1 MKRIFAIIFVISIV
15 ISTLVS
21 CGHTHEWSEWET
33 TTYPSVF
40 ETGLAERTCECGDK
54 ETKVLDAYSIEEFYS
69 FLNGHWREVGATKE
83 DFLIDIVFQDNTFVA
98 TVYMSG
104 TIMNGLGSTGEV
116 VITKDAIYLKKPNGS
131 LYTMFLYPI
140 TKDGLALIE
149 IGEDELF
156 QWEKYLP

>member
-21 CGHTHEWSEWET
+21 CGHTHEWNEWET

-69 FLNGHWREVGATKE
+69 FLNGHWRQVGATKE
-83 DFLIDIVFQDNTFVA
+83 DFLIDIFFQDNIFVA

-116 VITKDAIYLKKPNGS
+116 VITEDAIYLKNPNES
-131 LYTMFLYPI
+131 LYICFLYPM
-140 TKDGLALIE
+140 TKDGLSLISLIDEE
-149 IGEDELF
+149 IEL
-156 QWEKYLP
+156 WEKYIP